1 MLLHKTN
8 SMKNFLKA
16 GMLSLV
22 SSFLFTVACKTAPT
36 ESPAP
41 DLAQIRT
48 EIQAMENAYAV
59 AQNAKDV
66 AAIMAYYASDAIS
79 LPNEKPLV
87 SGTEAIMNY
96 LKEDMMADSTG
107 NTSTFE
113 VMDIFADGRYVVE
126 TGKSTVKDST
136 GAVVRTGKYMS
147 LFEKRD
153 GKYVCIRDIF
163 NTDAK

>member
-1 MLLHKTN
+1 
-8 SMKNFLKA
+8 MKNFLKTIRP
-16 GMLSLV
+16 GLILSL
-22 SSFLFTVACKTAPT
+22 LFILACKTASVET
-36 ESPAP
+36 PAP
-41 DLAQIRT
+41 DLTQIRA
-48 EIQAMENAYAV
+48 EIQDMENAYAV

-66 AAIMAYYASDAIS
+66 EAIMMYYASDAVS
-79 LPNEKPLV
+79 LPNEKPMV
-87 SGTEAIMNY
+87 SGTEAIMNL

-113 VMDIFADGRYVVE
+113 VMDIFADGKYVVE

>member
-1 MLLHKTN
+1 
-8 SMKNFLKA
+8 MKNLLKT
-16 GMLSLV
+16 GTLGLIV
-22 SSFLFTVACKTAPT
+22 SVWFTIGCKTAPVAP
-36 ESPAP
+36 PAT
-41 DLAQIRT
+41 DLSQVRT
-48 EIQAMENAYAV
+48 EIQAMENAYAL
-59 AQNAKDV
+59 AQNAGDV
-66 AAIMAYYASDAIS
+66 AAIMAYYASDAVS
-79 LPNEKPLV
+79 LPNEKPIA

-96 LKEDMMADSTG
+96 LKEDLEADSTS

-126 TGKSTVKDST
+126 TGKSTVKDSN
-136 GAVVRTGKYMS
+136 GAVVSTGKYMS

>member
-1 MLLHKTN
+1 
-8 SMKNFLKA
+8 MKNYLKA
-16 GMLSLV
+16 GMLGLIT
-22 SSFLFTVACKTAPT
+22 SFLFIVACKTAPVD
-36 ESPAP
+36 SPAP
-41 DLAQIRT
+41 DLGQIRT

-66 AAIMAYYASDAIS
+66 TAIMAYYASDAVS
-79 LPNEKPLV
+79 LPNEKPIA
-87 SGTEAIMNY
+87 SGAEAIMNY
-96 LKEDMMADSTG
+96 LKEDLMADSTG

-136 GAVVRTGKYMS
+136 GAVVSTGKYMS
-147 LFEKRD
+147 LFEKRE